1 MTSFANLSIFKHKEK
16 SGFEFKE
23 AIFLNKKFPPHFHTH
38 WSIAFI
44 KAGSEILNI
53 NGIEYSFSA
62 NTLII
67 IPPNIIHSHCGINDA
82 FWEYEALYFEE
93 DCLSGIPLHLQLQLK
108 ENIIISNSDN
118 QLSNF
123 NFWSNAFKMDSFN
136 VLSFSCFIRDLVIDI
151 CTSWIN
157 VVSHVGYSNMIE
169 DIKIDLSTDFEHKI
183 TLDSLS
189 KKYHLDKFK
198 LLRSFKKVI
207 GTTPNEYLLS
217 MRIENA
223 KKMIHQGNPLLD
235 AALDSGFYDQS
246 HFHNYFKKYVGLS
259 PSDYK
264 RKLQYIT
271 SLS

>member
-1 MTSFANLSIFKHKEK
+1 M
-16 SGFEFKE
+16 
-23 AIFLNKKFPPHFHTH
+23 
-38 WSIAFI
+38 
-44 KAGSEILNI
+44 
-53 NGIEYSFSA
+53 
-62 NTLII
+62 
-67 IPPNIIHSHCGINDA
+67 
-82 FWEYEALYFEE
+82 
-93 DCLSGIPLHLQLQLK
+93 HLQLQLK

-217 MRIENA
+217 MRIEHA
-223 KKMIHQGNPLLD
+223 KKMIHQGNSLLD

-246 HFHNYFKKYVGLS
+246 HFHNYFKKKSKGFLYNFAKSPNSMASIFCSPLSIFERYDWGFFSFLLASTWVSPASRRAERSFSSKLALFCEYVFL
-259 PSDYK
+259 
-264 RKLQYIT
+264 IT
-271 SLS
+271 IVT